1 MRGKRRIADRYQNSN
16 ERKNH
21 AHTNETEHRT
31 FKLSIV
37 SQFLLVLL
45 VLVPSS
51 SSLLLLSFS
60 SFDAVLFLLIFSADV
75 DLAFVLTSTGEL
87 SSRGVVTTVDGV
99 KNSGGGS
106 FSSTAGDEDDATS
119 IILLLFS
126 VWAVTGAVV
135 LLQVESIG
143 SFPFPFAKLS
153 ISNVVNSFNLLSIC
167 FIDFC

>member
-37 SQFLLVLL
+37 SQLLLVLL
-45 VLVPSS
+45 VLVPS
-51 SSLLLLSFS
+51 LLSLSLS
-60 SFDAVLFLLIFSADV
+60 SFEVVLFLLFFPADD

-87 SSRGVVTTVDGV
+87 SSWGVVTTVDGA

-106 FSSTAGDEDDATS
+106 FLSTAGDGDNATS

-167 FIDFC
+167 FLDFC

>member
-21 AHTNETEHRT
+21 APTNETEHRT

-37 SQFLLVLL
+37 SQLLLVLL
-45 VLVPSS
+45 VLVPS
-51 SSLLLLSFS
+51 LLSLSLS
-60 SFDAVLFLLIFSADV
+60 SFKVVLFLLFFPADD

-87 SSRGVVTTVDGV
+87 SSWGVVTTVDGA

-106 FSSTAGDEDDATS
+106 FSSTDGDGDDATS

-135 LLQVESIG
+135 LLQVESTG

-167 FIDFC
+167 FLDFC